1 MLRHPLYLLYGLA
14 LIGLASVA
22 EYSGWTFSGAQEV
35 RGVPK
40 SIRDN
45 PGAYR
50 SIYSGYPRY
59 SGGK

>member
-1 MLRHPLYLLYGLA
+1 MRGHPLFLLYGLS

-22 EYSGWTFSGAQEV
+22 EYRGWTVFRPREV
-35 RGVPK
+35 HGVPK

>member
-1 MLRHPLYLLYGLA
+1 MLRHPLFLLYGLS
-14 LIGLASVA
+14 LIGLAGYA
-22 EYSGWTFSGAQEV
+22 NFSGWSWSKPNEV

-45 PGAYR
+45 PGIYR
-50 SIYSGYPRY
+50 SIYTGYGRY

>member
-1 MLRHPLYLLYGLA
+1 LNSLLFVIYGA
-14 LIGLASVA
+14 LLLGVTGVA
-22 EYSGWTFSGAQEV
+22 EYRGWSFSSVNQQRV
-35 RGVPK
+35 LPK

-50 SIYSGYPRY
+50 SSYGGYSRY